1 MKIEAV
7 DGVPTDFL
15 EADIADLM
23 HTPTEKPA
31 PEVDVNEMFED
42 YDRELLAFKPYKTR
56 QTWPAPIRKRT

>member
-31 PEVDVNEMFED
+31 PEALKWAWE
-42 YDRELLAFKPYKTR
+42 KT
-56 QTWPAPIRKRT
+56 QKSWKKQKKKML

>member
-31 PEVDVNEMFED
+31 PEVDINEMFAEH
-42 YDRELLAFKPYKTR
+42 DRELMRVKPYKTR

>member
-42 YDRELLAFKPYKTR
+42 YDRELLAFKPYKAR
-56 QTWPAPIRKRT
+56 HTWPAPIRKRT